1 MTHKLVAENV
11 GHTFHL
17 KNESIVAMENM
28 NFYAGEQEF
37 VTFVGPSGSGKS
49 TLFNVLAGLLEPTR
63 GEVLINGEV
72 TTGKPHP
79 ALGYVLQK
87 DLLLPWRTLI
97 DNVVLGLEVRGVPKR
112 EAYERARPLF
122 ARYRLEGFE
131 NKYPHSL
138 SGGMRQ
144 RAALMRTLVLDPE
157 IILMDEAYKA
167 LDYPL
172 KVELESDLLQTVRNL
187 RKTVIFVTHDIE
199 EAVTLSDRVYV
210 LKARPGAIVKEIK
223 VDLGVDSTNV
233 AERRTSPRFNE
244 YYEEIWRSIA
254 EGDSANQPSA
264 RGVAA

>member
-1 MTHKLVAENV
+1 MNRKLVAENV
-11 GHTFHL
+11 GHTF
-17 KNESIVAMENM
+17 NATGDAVVAMKNM
-28 NFYAGEQEF
+28 SFYAGEQEF

-49 TLFNVLAGLLEPTR
+49 TLFNVLAGLLTPSR
-63 GEVLINGEV
+63 GEVFINGEL
-72 TTGKPHP
+72 TTGSPHP

-97 DNVVLGLEVRGVPKR
+97 DNVVLGLEVRGVPQR

-122 ARYRLEGFE
+122 AQYRLEGFE
-131 NKYPHSL
+131 DKYPRSL

-157 IILMDEAYKA
+157 IVLMDEAYKA

-172 KVELESDLLQTVRNL
+172 KIELESDLLTTVKKL

-210 LKARPGAIVKEIK
+210 LKARPGEIIKEIT
-223 VDLGVDSTNV
+223 VDLGVDSTDV
-233 AERRTSPRFNE
+233 AERRTSPRFND
-244 YYEEIWRSIA
+244 YYEEIWHSIA
-254 EGDSANQPSA
+254 AGNSSRPPATT
-264 RGVAA
+264 GVLA